1 MEEGLQISTNP
12 EVEAIFKNYP
22 DPVRKKLEALREL
35 IIEVA
40 QENKEINRMGE
51 TLKWGEPSY
60 VTKNGSTIR
69 MDWKP
74 KKPNQY
80 ALYFQCTS
88 KLVPT
93 FKMVYNDLFVFEGS
107 RAIVFG
113 MDDTVPT
120 EELKN
125 CIGAALMYHKVKHL
139 PTLGI

>member
-1 MEEGLQISTNP
+1 MEKLHLSTNP
-12 EVEAIFKNYP
+12 EVETIFKNYP
-22 DPVRKKLEALREL
+22 DHVREKLKALRKL

-40 QENKEINRMGE
+40 QEHNEVSHLGE

-74 KKPNQY
+74 KNPDQY

-93 FKMVYNDLFVFEGS
+93 FKMVYNDLFVFEES

-113 MDDTVPT
+113 MDDTIPI
-120 EELKN
+120 EELKS

-139 PTLGI
+139 PTLGL

>member
-1 MEEGLQISTNP
+1 MENLQTNTHP

-22 DPVRKKLEALREL
+22 DHVRLKMEALRKL

-40 QENKEINRMGE
+40 QENNEVNYLGE

-74 KKPNQY
+74 KNPDKY
-80 ALYFQCTS
+80 ALYFKCTS

-93 FKMVYNDLFVFEGS
+93 FQMVYSDLFVFEGS

-113 MDDTVPT
+113 MDDTVPIK
-120 EELKN
+120 ELKS
-125 CIGAALMYHKVKHL
+125 CIGAALTYHKVKHL